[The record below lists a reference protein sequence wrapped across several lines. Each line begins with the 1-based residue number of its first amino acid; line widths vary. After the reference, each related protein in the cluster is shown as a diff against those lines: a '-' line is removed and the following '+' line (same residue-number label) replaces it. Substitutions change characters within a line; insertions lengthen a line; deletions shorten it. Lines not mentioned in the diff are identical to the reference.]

1 MFSAFIVYSIVRV
14 TKYSKADLDSKPLL
28 RVNSRFE
35 KYTIKLSKLF
45 GGTDRISGDLYM
57 EPLFDS

>member
-28 RVNSRFE
+28 RVNSTFE